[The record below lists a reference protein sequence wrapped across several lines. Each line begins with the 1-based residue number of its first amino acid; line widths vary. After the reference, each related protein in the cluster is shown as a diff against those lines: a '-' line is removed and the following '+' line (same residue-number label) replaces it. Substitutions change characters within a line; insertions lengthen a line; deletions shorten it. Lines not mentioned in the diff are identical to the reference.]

1 MLPGDAVAAAYQE
14 ACLAELAALKPGNVH
29 VFAAGH
35 DMTTAQ
41 FEASAQASAP
51 AMGAPGLT
59 VGGRIVGAIGRTR
72 EVVDCNT
79 NLGIVLLCAPLAQAA
94 LSPAPG
100 QLRDRL
106 RRILDD
112 LTVADAEQAF
122 AAIRLAQPAGLG
134 SAPEHDVRQPAT
146 APLSVAMA
154 DAADRDRV
162 ARQYATGYADVFETG
177 VARLRAGLSRWNHE
191 QWATTFAY
199 LGFLAHLPDSHIAR
213 KFGLERAQAVCTMA
227 QPFDRLMQHADDPE
241 RIASRLL
248 QFDAELKSAGLNPGT
263 SADLT
268 VASLFALR
276 LQDREIGP
284 C

>member
-1 MLPGDAVAAAYQE
+1 MLPGAAVAAAYLQ

-29 VFAAGH
+29 IFAAGH

-41 FEASAQASAP
+41 FESSAQASAP
-51 AMGAPGLT
+51 AMGALGLT
-59 VGGRIVGAIGRTR
+59 VGARILGAIERTR

-79 NLGIVLLCAPLAQAA
+79 NLGIVLLCAPLAAAA
-94 LSPAPG
+94 LSLAPG
-100 QLRDRL
+100 DLRDRL

-112 LTVADAEQAF
+112 LSIADAEQAF

-134 SAPEHDVRQPAT
+134 SAPENDVRQPAT
-146 APLSVAMA
+146 VSLSAAMA
-154 DAADRDRV
+154 AAADRDRV
-162 ARQYATGYADVFETG
+162 ARQYKSGFADVFEIG
-177 VARLRAGLSRWNHE
+177 VARLRGGLSRWDHE
-191 QWATTFAY
+191 HWATSFAY
-199 LGFLAHLPDSHIAR
+199 LGFLAHLLDSHIVR
-213 KFGLERAQAVCTMA
+213 KFGLERAQAVRAMA
-227 QPFDRLMQHADDPE
+227 QPFDKLMQDAADPE
-241 RIASRLL
+241 GIAPRLL
-248 QFDAELKSAGLNPGT
+248 AFDAELKSAGLNPGT

>member
-41 FEASAQASAP
+41 FEASARASSS
-51 AMGAPGLT
+51 AMGAPALA
-59 VGGRIVGAIGRTR
+59 VGARILAAIERTR

-94 LSPAPG
+94 LSPLSG
-100 QLRDRL
+100 GLHDRL
-106 RRILDD
+106 RRVLDE
-112 LTVADAEQAF
+112 LNVADAEQTF

-134 SAPEHDVRQPAT
+134 TASENDVRQPAT
-146 APLSVAMA
+146 VPLSVAMA
-154 DAADRDRV
+154 GAAARDRV
-162 ARQYATGYADVFETG
+162 ARQYTSGFGEVFEIG
-177 VARLRAGLSRWNHE
+177 VGRLRAGLSRWTNEH
-191 QWATTFAY
+191 WATTFAY
-199 LGFLAHLPDSHIAR
+199 LGFLAQLPDSHIAR
-213 KFGLERAQAVCTMA
+213 KFGLERAQAICTMA
-227 QPFDRLMQHADDPE
+227 HPLDRLLQDTADPE
-241 RIASRLL
+241 HIAPRLL
-248 QFDAELKSAGLNPGT
+248 QFDAELKAAGLNPGT